1 MRFEG
6 TGALTAE
13 ICRRIGLVGVAARA
27 CGRDIDVRR
36 DYPYGMYRYAQI
48 PVSICD
54 TGDVFARAHVR
65 ALEIQQKICAPCY
78 RDWINMSVKLVN
90 EMRMDT
96 TDPRGQ
102 ELWLKQMKLFLNL
115 DGASTDPW
123 SRHLDKPV
131 VIETTGGVRARATL
145 LGATADAL
153 TLADFEGG
161 AIPAG
166 FEASSGV
173 RGSATIARDA
183 VKTLEPAA

>member
-1 MRFEG
+1 MTTTVQCIKCGEEKPTLAAPPFRAG
-6 TGALTAE
+6 TKLADLG
-13 ICRRIGLVGVAARA
+13 
-27 CGRDIDVRR
+27 
-36 DYPYGMYRYAQI
+36 
-48 PVSICD
+48 
-54 TGDVFARAHVR
+54 
-65 ALEIQQKICAPCY
+65 LEIQQKICAPCY

-131 VIETTGGVRARATL
+131 VIETTDGVRARATL

-173 RGSATIARDA
+173 RGSATIARDS